1 QFYQATKNTQFHD
14 HAFGNTFYLDRSDF
28 IKKRSKDSEHQFS
41 LVYLGKTYG
50 VWVDWDKG
58 TYYVSTKG
66 AKTSRDKTI
75 SMSLSDNKP
84 NKVNIRRYR
93 NLPFMK
99 AFRKAVDT
107 NAIYYDSQ
115 ETYNMMN
122 ECVYLL
128 KTIT

>member
-1 QFYQATKNTQFHD
+1 M
-14 HAFGNTFYLDRSDF
+14 
-28 IKKRSKDSEHQFS
+28 
-41 LVYLGKTYG
+41 
-50 VWVDWDKG
+50 WVDWDKG
-58 TYYVSTKG
+58 VYYVSTKG
-66 AKTSRDKTI
+66 AKAPRDKTI

-84 NKVNIRRYR
+84 NNVNIRRYR

-99 AFRKAVDT
+99 AFRMAAD
-107 NAIYYDSQ
+107 NNMIFYDNQ